1 MFLLKT
7 WLFVLFLN
15 YSCLA
20 QTSAIRK
27 DVSLDLE
34 LKLNKSLEKERHG
47 CKVDIDILKSAMND
61 QSNQIAY
68 LFNVI
73 AAMGN
78 NTVQQTNGNRTSP
91 ESYQHTAVL
100 ERREIQRNIYY
111 FFLYKPLLIWMP
123 AG

>member
-1 MFLLKT
+1 MILK
-7 WLFVLFLN
+7 

-100 ERREIQRNIYY
+100 ERREIQRNIYFVL